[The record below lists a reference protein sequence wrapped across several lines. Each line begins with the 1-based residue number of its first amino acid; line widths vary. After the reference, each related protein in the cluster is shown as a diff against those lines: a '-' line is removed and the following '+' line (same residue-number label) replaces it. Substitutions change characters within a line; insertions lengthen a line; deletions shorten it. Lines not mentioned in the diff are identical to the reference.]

1 MEASHGT
8 RCANQSTELCTM
20 RKMRAVLAI
29 KKHAT
34 RREDRAPRT
43 LVVDNPVDCFF
54 GPWRARFLVIHKQS
68 GSLAIDPVSRSSQSI
83 GSNWTRSRKCGE
95 MSMQREHRRNPHKL
109 GLFCDV
115 ADTRGCPE

>member
-1 MEASHGT
+1 
-8 RCANQSTELCTM
+8 M

-68 GSLAIDPVSRSSQSI
+68 GSLAIDPVSRSSRTGRDR
-83 GSNWTRSRKCGE
+83 GSAARLSR
-95 MSMQREHRRNPHKL
+95 QREHR
-109 GLFCDV
+109 
-115 ADTRGCPE
+115 